1 MGDKDWLV
9 TKIETPPAQH
19 SALGDIKPLARVL
32 GQLLGRQTLTSTAEL
47 SARQAMVRIDL
58 RHQWCPL

>member
-1 MGDKDWLV
+1 MGVQDWLV

-32 GQLLGRQTLTSTAEL
+32 GRLLGRQNLTSTAEL
-47 SARQAMVRIDL
+47 
-58 RHQWCPL
+58 